1 MNFKEKTWKVFF
13 EGEVYEMPT
22 GFKGVILD
30 KILTKNKN
38 SNWVPLIVENKDEC
52 LIILGRKVDWY

>member
-1 MNFKEKTWKVFF
+1 MKGFF
-13 EGEVYEMPT
+13 EDEIYEMSN

-52 LIILGRKVDWY
+52 LIMLGRKVEWH